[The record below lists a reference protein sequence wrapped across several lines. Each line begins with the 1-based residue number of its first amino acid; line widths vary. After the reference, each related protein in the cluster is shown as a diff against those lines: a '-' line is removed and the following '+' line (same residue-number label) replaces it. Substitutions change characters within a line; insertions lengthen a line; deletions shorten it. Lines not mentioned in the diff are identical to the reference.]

1 MASPPVGAPP
11 STLLYWSVTSELW
24 RRITVS
30 ASRSIAS
37 LSPYG
42 IATSR
47 STPMKTFVVVC
58 DCRALSSLHSLRQQ
72 EHRHFVTIWHHL
84 VSQSPPAGA
93 SPLCHHMASPPVG
106 APPSRLLYWY
116 VTRQFCPLLGCR
128 NRKDEVII
136 NRLRIG
142 HTRLTYSFRMENRP
156 HPPLCDQCEGDHEL
170 TVKHILIEC
179 NFLKIIRRRHYD
191 VTDLNQL
198 FKTVSS
204 KRILDFVKDIGL
216 YNSL

>member
-1 MASPPVGAPP
+1 MLIVLEKMLHQKHNLHILNYHAQMFLLRSNPLSHLCGRNGGIKRLVTNC
-11 STLLYWSVTSELW
+11 TLSCPKLMT
-24 RRITVS
+24 
-30 ASRSIAS
+30 
-37 LSPYG
+37 G
-42 IATSR
+42 I
-47 STPMKTFVVVC
+47 
-58 DCRALSSLHSLRQQ
+58 
-72 EHRHFVTIWHHL
+72 I
-84 VSQSPPAGA
+84 
-93 SPLCHHMASPPVG
+93 
-106 APPSRLLYWY
+106 
-116 VTRQFCPLLGCR
+116 

-142 HTRLTYSFRMENRP
+142 HTRLTHSFRMENRP

-170 TVKHILIEC
+170 TVKHILIDC
-179 NFLKIIRRRHYD
+179 RFLKIIRRQHYD

>member
-1 MASPPVGAPP
+1 MLIVQQKM
-11 STLLYWSVTSELW
+11 LYQ
-24 RRITVS
+24 
-30 ASRSIAS
+30 
-37 LSPYG
+37 
-42 IATSR
+42 
-47 STPMKTFVVVC
+47 K
-58 DCRALSSLHSLRQQ
+58 HSLRILIFRVQM
-72 EHRHFVTIWHHL
+72 FLWKFSHL
-84 VSQSPPAGA
+84 
-93 SPLCHHMASPPVG
+93 
-106 APPSRLLYWY
+106 SRLCGRNGGINSGENKLHAIM
-116 VTRQFCPLLGCR
+116 PLIDEKYYSGCT

-142 HTRLTYSFRMENRP
+142 HTRLTHSFRMENRP
-156 HPPLCDQCEGDHEL
+156 HPPWCDQCEGDHEL